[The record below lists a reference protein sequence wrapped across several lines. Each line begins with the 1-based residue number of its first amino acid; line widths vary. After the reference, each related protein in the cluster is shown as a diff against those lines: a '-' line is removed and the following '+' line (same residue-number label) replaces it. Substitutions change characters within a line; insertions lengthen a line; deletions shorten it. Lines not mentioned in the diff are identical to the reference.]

1 MRRGGILKVV
11 QLISFHSVSYAYPR
25 ATLPALR
32 DLTLEVRDGEMLAIV
47 GANGSGKST
56 LGRLSN
62 GLLLPTQGTVVV
74 DGVETLSARGPAEA
88 RRRVGMV
95 FQNPDAGIV
104 SASVEEDVAFALEN
118 QALPRAVIAEK
129 VDRTLDLLALRAHR
143 QSHPLNLTT
152 SDRARLG
159 LASAVV
165 GDPRYL
171 IMDEATAYL
180 DAFDR
185 ALLMQA
191 VHTVRGATGMA
202 VVIITHLMDEALAAD
217 RVVVLADG
225 ELVYLGPPD
234 ELFADPARARSWR
247 LELPPLLQ
255 LRDELHGYGIDAG
268 QGALSVDAMVER
280 LCRL

>member
-1 MRRGGILKVV
+1 
-11 QLISFHSVSYAYPR
+11 
-25 ATLPALR
+25 
-32 DLTLEVRDGEMLAIV
+32 MLAIV

-62 GLLLPTQGTVVV
+62 GLLLPSEGRVVV

-95 FQNPDAGIV
+95 FQNPDSGIV
-104 SASVEEDVAFALEN
+104 SASVEEDIAFALEN
-118 QALPRAVIAEK
+118 QALPRTVIAER
-129 VDRTLDLLALRAHR
+129 VDRMLGLLALREHR
-143 QSHPLNLTT
+143 QAHPLNLTT

-191 VHTVRGATGMA
+191 VYTVREATGMA

-217 RVVVLADG
+217 RVAVLADG

-255 LRDELHGYGIDAG
+255 LRDELRGYGIDAG
-268 QGALSVDAMVER
+268 QGALSVDAMAER